1 MLSWASR
8 KHDAPRTKKRTTTYK
23 LMNKLGIVAGLL
35 CFIYAFI
42 YDYHVGIILLL
53 YFIASKTDIVI
64 LIDKKIELLVS
75 TISQK
80 L

>member
-1 MLSWASR
+1 
-8 KHDAPRTKKRTTTYK
+8 
-23 LMNKLGIVAGLL
+23 MNKLGIVAGLL

-53 YFIASKTDIVI
+53 YFIASKTDVVI